1 MKISIQSGVHRF
13 CIPIPTAFLC
23 SRPMVKLGLRMMRKS
38 QKYVQGPEMIV
49 SSFYNLPEEK
59 ILRLCDELRKVK
71 KLHKHW
77 PLVEVESAEGDLVKI
92 IL

>member
-1 MKISIQSGVHRF
+1 MRITINSGDHRLW
-13 CIPIPTAFLC
+13 IPVPMFFL
-23 SRPMVKLGLRMMRKS
+23 SRPMVKLGLRMIRCS
-38 QKYVQGPEMIV
+38 GKYVSLPEQA
-49 SSFYNLPEEK
+49 SSVWDLPEEK
-59 ILRLCDELRKVK
+59 ILMLCDELRKVK